1 MEYATESVDTVALR
15 MLLDAL
21 AAPSHDEIERR
32 SQPDEDRSRPD
43 RL

>member
-1 MEYATESVDTVALR
+1 VEYATESVDVAWR

-21 AAPSHDEIERR
+21 AGASYDEIARR